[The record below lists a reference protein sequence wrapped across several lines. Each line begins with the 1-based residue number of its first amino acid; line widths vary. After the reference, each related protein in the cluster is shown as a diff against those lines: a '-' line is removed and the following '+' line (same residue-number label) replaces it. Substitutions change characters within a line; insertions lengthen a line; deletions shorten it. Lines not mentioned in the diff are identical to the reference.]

1 MSIITGRSQAI
12 LLISFNS
19 YSWNWHTSRH
29 KIGERDWCWAK
40 LTTQNII
47 VLRAWQMK
55 EEVADEVDDPIVVV
69 EGDKKTRSWWHV
81 AQEALWWGE
90 EVMTGFPIISYLH
103 CVTVTR
109 DQTAHLLKISGLTAF
124 QLGWTCFWSC
134 RIILTSWEWIVW
146 LQKVTGVDHNL
157 SLGVR
162 AVIMM
167 FVGLDFNNCW
177 EMWLAQPGAQPLTS
191 CVR

>member
-1 MSIITGRSQAI
+1 MVLSMWSIAHNSQHYCAE
-12 LLISFNS
+12 S
-19 YSWNWHTSRH
+19 
-29 KIGERDWCWAK
+29 
-40 LTTQNII
+40 LTN
-47 VLRAWQMK
+47 VR
-55 EEVADEVDDPIVVV
+55 
-69 EGDKKTRSWWHV
+69 RSWWRSWWSHCGCWGW
-81 AQEALWWGE
+81 QEDKKLVTCDSGDSVMRWGSHDR
-90 EVMTGFPIISYLH
+90 VSHNFIFTLCHSY
-103 CVTVTR
+103 TR
-109 DQTAHLLKISGLTAF
+109 DQTAHLLKIRGLTAF
-124 QLGWTCFWSC
+124 QLRWTCFWSC

-177 EMWLAQPGAQPLTS
+177 EMWLLQPQAQLLTS